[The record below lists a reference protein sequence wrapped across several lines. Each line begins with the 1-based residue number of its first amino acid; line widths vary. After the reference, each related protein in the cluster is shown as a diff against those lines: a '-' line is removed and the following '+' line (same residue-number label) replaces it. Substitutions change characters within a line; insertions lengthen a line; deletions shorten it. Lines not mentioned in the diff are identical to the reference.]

1 MKAIITEIAHLRA
14 ALDEERMKVKWLR
27 AVLQAAQVQWDRG
40 PCPEKLDDPMTWGE
54 SDERV
59 NEMVAAALAA
69 TADEK
74 AKEAKP

>member
-14 ALDEERMKVKWLR
+14 ALDVERMKVKWLR

-54 SDERV
+54 SDEMIAD
-59 NEMVAAALAA
+59 MVRQAIAE
-69 TADEK
+69 TED
-74 AKEAKP
+74 AK